1 MIVTDAI
8 AGLTPAPVWEHF
20 ARIANIPRPSKR
32 EARIAGHIMEVA
44 RGSGLEVSTDATG
57 NVLVRKPASAG
68 RESVPAVALQ
78 SHLDMVCEKN
88 RDVEHD
94 FEREGIKLI
103 RSDGYI
109 RAKGTTLGA
118 DNGVG
123 VAAALALMLD
133 NTLVHGPLELLFTVD
148 EETGLTGA
156 NGLQPGFLRSRTL
169 LNLDS
174 EEEGVLYVG
183 CAGGRDTLLTLPITY
198 EPVPQGFVPIGL
210 TVSGLHGGHSG
221 MDINTGRANAIK
233 LLAESLLMISRSND
247 IRVAHMEGGSKRNAI
262 PREAEAALYIK
273 GERLK
278 ALRESVDEIQQKFAA
293 QYGSAEPAM
302 RLDIARS
309 KPRES
314 TGVLSNIDQDAAL
327 NLLDSLPQGVVAM
340 SADIPGLVETSTN
353 VATLSCSGDT
363 LTIGTSQRSSV
374 DEALNALSSRV
385 AAAGK
390 LAGARVE
397 HTDGYPGWTPN
408 LHSAV
413 LQVARRSYHELFG
426 KQPEIKAIH
435 AGLECGIIGR
445 KYPDMDMVSFGPTIQ
460 GAHSPDERVE
470 ILSVQ
475 RFWDFLLVL
484 LEKLA

>member
-20 ARIANIPRPSKR
+20 ARIASIPRPSKK
-32 EARIAGHIMEVA
+32 EARIAGHIMELA
-44 RGSGLEVSTDATG
+44 RGGGLEVSTDDTG

-78 SHLDMVCEKN
+78 SHLDIVCEKN

-210 TVSGLHGGHSG
+210 AVAGLQGGHSG
-221 MDINTGRANAIK
+221 MDINSGRANAIK
-233 LLAESLLMISRSND
+233 LLAESLLMISRTSD
-247 IRVAHMEGGSKRNAI
+247 IRIANMEGGSKRNAI
-262 PREAEAALYIK
+262 PREAEAVLYIK

-278 ALRESVDEIQQKFAA
+278 ALRESVDEIQQKFVA
-293 QYGSAEPAM
+293 QYGSVEPAM
-302 RLDIARS
+302 RLDITRS

-314 TGVLSNIDQDAAL
+314 TGVFSKVDQDAAL
-327 NLLDSLPQGVVAM
+327 HLLDSLPQGVVAM

-385 AAAGK
+385 AATGK

-397 HTDGYPGWTPN
+397 HTDGYPGWMPN
-408 LHSAV
+408 LNSAV